1 MRAFVL
7 MALACI
13 ALALLFS
20 ASGCKLPTITNCTID
35 QDGNNET
42 CAHD

>member
-1 MRAFVL
+1 MKTFVL
-7 MALACI
+7 AALACI
-13 ALALLFS
+13 AIALIVN
-20 ASGCKLPTITNCTID
+20 ASGCQFPEITNCTID